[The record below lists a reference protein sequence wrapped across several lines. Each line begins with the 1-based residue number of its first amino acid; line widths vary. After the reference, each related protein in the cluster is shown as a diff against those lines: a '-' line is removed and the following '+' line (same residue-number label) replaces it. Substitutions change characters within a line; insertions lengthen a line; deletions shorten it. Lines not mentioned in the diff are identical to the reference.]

1 MSAIMNFIERN
12 MEYIEIELIVAFLID
27 VNLLHKYTHGR
38 DWLYICKKVNYD
50 YCYENTDG
58 QTPSDKLGR
67 RSMYQ
72 IKSNEMLNTLIFNI
86 EQTVT
91 KAKEKLSTSVNN
103 TITETYWQIGKY
115 IVETEQDGK
124 IKAAYGKKLLTTLS
138 HELTLRLGK
147 GYSRPNL
154 NNMRKFYLK
163 YPNCQMVSDKLS
175 WSHICELIKLDD
187 DLERS
192 FYERQTVNENWSV
205 RELQRQIDSA
215 LFLRLAVS
223 RDKEGI
229 LSLAQRGIEVQK
241 PEDVIKSTYTLEFL
255 NLPESSQYTESD
267 LEQRLID
274 NLQKFLLELGKGF
287 TFVGRQYKITINNV
301 HYHVDLVFYH
311 RILKCFVLID
321 LKKNSVRHE
330 DIGQMNMYLG
340 YFATEENMPDDNAP
354 IGILMSRNKDELLV
368 EYATYGM
375 DSNLFVSKYELYLP
389 NREDLE
395 RLVSNIL
402 KDSSGES

>member
-1 MSAIMNFIERN
+1 
-12 MEYIEIELIVAFLID
+12 
-27 VNLLHKYTHGR
+27 
-38 DWLYICKKVNYD
+38 
-50 YCYENTDG
+50 
-58 QTPSDKLGR
+58 
-67 RSMYQ
+67 MYQ
-72 IKSNEMLNTLIFNI
+72 IKPNEMLNTLIVNI
-86 EQTVT
+86 EQTV
-91 KAKEKLSTSVNN
+91 ANAREKLAFSVNN

-255 NLPESSQYTESD
+255 NLPEPKQYTESD

-287 TFVGRQYKITINNV
+287 TFVGRQYKITINNI

-354 IGILMSRNKDELLV
+354 IGIIMSRNKDELLV

>member
-1 MSAIMNFIERN
+1 
-12 MEYIEIELIVAFLID
+12 
-27 VNLLHKYTHGR
+27 
-38 DWLYICKKVNYD
+38 
-50 YCYENTDG
+50 
-58 QTPSDKLGR
+58 
-67 RSMYQ
+67 
-72 IKSNEMLNTLIFNI
+72 MLNTLIFNI

-340 YFATEENMPDDNAP
+340 FFATEENMTDDNAP

>member
-1 MSAIMNFIERN
+1 
-12 MEYIEIELIVAFLID
+12 
-27 VNLLHKYTHGR
+27 
-38 DWLYICKKVNYD
+38 
-50 YCYENTDG
+50 
-58 QTPSDKLGR
+58 
-67 RSMYQ
+67 MYQ
-72 IKSNEMLNTLIFNI
+72 ISSNEMLNTLISNI
-86 EQTVT
+86 EQTVAI
-91 KAKEKLSTSVNN
+91 AKEKLATSVNT

-163 YPNCQMVSDKLS
+163 YPNCQTVSDKLS

-354 IGILMSRNKDELLV
+354 IGIIMSRNKDELLV

-389 NREDLE
+389 NREDVE